1 MIAIIDKSKNV
12 ANVYDTITTVYG
24 RILVIVAGKPRKYY
38 FDPYFNP
45 GDLNMIKSAILSDK
59 YLSNKEKDYLIS
71 VEYYCV
77 LFDLKENSS
86 ELPTLNFLL
95 QYIKQ
100 TLIR

>member
-24 RILVIVAGKPRKYY
+24 RRLVIVAGKPRKHC
-38 FDPYFNP
+38 FDPYFNL
-45 GDLNMIKSAILSDK
+45 GDLNMIKNAIQSDK
-59 YLSNKEKDYLIS
+59 YLANKEKDYLIS
-71 VEYYCV
+71 VEYYYV

-86 ELPTLNFLL
+86 ELPNLNLLL

-100 TLIR
+100 PLIR

>member
-24 RILVIVAGKPRKYY
+24 RRLLIVPGRPRKYC
-38 FDPYFNP
+38 FDPYINL

-71 VEYYCV
+71 VEYYRV
-77 LFDLKENSS
+77 LFDLKKNLS
-86 ELPTLNFLL
+86 ELSTLNLLL

>member
-24 RILVIVAGKPRKYY
+24 RRLVIVAGKPRKYC
-38 FDPYFNP
+38 FDPYFNL
-45 GDLNMIKSAILSDK
+45 GDLNMIKSAVLSDK

-86 ELPTLNFLL
+86 ELPTLNLLL

-100 TLIR
+100 PLIR

>member
-24 RILVIVAGKPRKYY
+24 RRLVIVPGKPRKHC
-38 FDPYFNP
+38 FDPYFNL
-45 GDLNMIKSAILSDK
+45 GDLNMIKNAILSDK
-59 YLSNKEKDYLIS
+59 YLANKEKDYLIS

-86 ELPTLNFLL
+86 KHPTLNFQL

>member
-1 MIAIIDKSKNV
+1 MAKNIED
-12 ANVYDTITTVYG
+12 VYDTIAAVYG
-24 RILVIVAGKPRKYY
+24 RRIVTVPWKPRKYC
-38 FDPYFNP
+38 FDPYFNL